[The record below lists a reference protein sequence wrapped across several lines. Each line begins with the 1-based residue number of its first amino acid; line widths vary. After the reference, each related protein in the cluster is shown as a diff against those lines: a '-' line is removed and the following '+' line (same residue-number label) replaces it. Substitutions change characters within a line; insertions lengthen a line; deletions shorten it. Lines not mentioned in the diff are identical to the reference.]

1 MDNIKVEIKELKKY
15 FEDLLGPEN
24 VKTNEP
30 MSKHTTFKTGGP
42 AWYYL
47 TPENGEQIA
56 KIIDLCNKTGVKYH
70 MHGNGSNVLFD
81 DEGYDGVIIATCD
94 NMTELIR
101 DNNVLVAGAG
111 VTLARLA
118 KEALDGELT
127 GLEFA
132 SGIPGTVGGA
142 VVMNA
147 GAYGGEIR
155 HVIVTAT
162 VYDCESKEVKILGN
176 KELCLEYRKSIIM
189 EKPYI
194 VLEACF
200 ELCHGDKD
208 DIKETMNDYNSR
220 RREKQPLNYASAG
233 STFKR
238 PEGYFAGALI
248 EECGLKGYR
257 VNDAMVSEKHA
268 GFVVN
273 TGNATT
279 KDILGVIKHV
289 QEMVYEIKKVKLEP
303 EVRIIKK

>member
-15 FEDLLGPEN
+15 FEDLLGLEN

-118 KEALDGELT
+118 K
-127 GLEFA
+127 
-132 SGIPGTVGGA
+132 
-142 VVMNA
+142 
-147 GAYGGEIR
+147 
-155 HVIVTAT
+155 
-162 VYDCESKEVKILGN
+162 
-176 KELCLEYRKSIIM
+176 
-189 EKPYI
+189 
-194 VLEACF
+194 
-200 ELCHGDKD
+200 
-208 DIKETMNDYNSR
+208 
-220 RREKQPLNYASAG
+220 
-233 STFKR
+233 
-238 PEGYFAGALI
+238 
-248 EECGLKGYR
+248 
-257 VNDAMVSEKHA
+257 
-268 GFVVN
+268 
-273 TGNATT
+273 
-279 KDILGVIKHV
+279 
-289 QEMVYEIKKVKLEP
+289 
-303 EVRIIKK
+303 

>member
-200 ELCHGDKD
+200 ELCHGDKE

-233 STFKR
+233 STFCR
-238 PEGYFAGALI
+238 GTY
-248 EECGLKGYR
+248 
-257 VNDAMVSEKHA
+257 
-268 GFVVN
+268 
-273 TGNATT
+273 
-279 KDILGVIKHV
+279 
-289 QEMVYEIKKVKLEP
+289 
-303 EVRIIKK
+303 